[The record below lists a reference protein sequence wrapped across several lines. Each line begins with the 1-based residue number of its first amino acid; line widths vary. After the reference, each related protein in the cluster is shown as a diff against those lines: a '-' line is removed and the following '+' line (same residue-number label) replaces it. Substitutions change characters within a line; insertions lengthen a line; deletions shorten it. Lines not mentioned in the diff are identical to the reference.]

1 MGYNFDK
8 PVSRQGTSSVKYDR
22 REEVFG
28 KEDIIPMW
36 VADMDFSPPPSV
48 VNAIR
53 ERAGH
58 EILGYSVRPREYFDS
73 IIRWHRRRYNWLIN
87 PESILFSPGVVP
99 ALNIATLA
107 FTEPGDSIIVQP
119 PVYFPFF
126 TAVTDHGRRLVN
138 NRLLFNNGYYRFNSD
153 QFREQCRNGAKM
165 LFLSNP
171 HNPVGRVWTRDE
183 LLEIAE
189 ICIEYGVIIISDE
202 IHCDLVLSGNIH
214 TPVASLS
221 KEIAGSVVTCV
232 APSKTFNLAGMAT
245 SSIIIDNSGLRALF
259 ASKLDSLHLTNG
271 NIFGTVASIA
281 AYSEG
286 EEWLKQ
292 LIQYIE
298 VNIDYVTGFC
308 QEKLPLIKP
317 VRPEATYLLWLD
329 CREMG
334 ITGSELNNFF
344 VNRAGLG
351 LNEGSTFG
359 EGGEGFMRMNLA
371 TPLATVKK
379 AMDQLLTAIREIK

>member
-1 MGYNFDK
+1 MRYNFDN

-36 VADMDFSPPPSV
+36 VADMDFRPPPAV
-48 VNAIR
+48 TGAIR
-53 ERAGH
+53 KRARH
-58 EILGYSVRPREYFDS
+58 EILGYSVRRQEYFDS
-73 IIRWHRRRYNWLIN
+73 IIRWHSRRYNWDIN

-107 FTEPGDSIIVQP
+107 FTKPGETIIVQP

-126 TAVTDHGRRLVN
+126 TAVTDHGRRLTT
-138 NRLLFNNGYYRFNSD
+138 NRLIFSEGRYRFNTD
-153 QFREQCRNGAKM
+153 QLREQCRNGAKM

-171 HNPVGRVWTRDE
+171 HNPVGRVWTRNE

-189 ICIEYGVIIISDE
+189 ICVEYGVIIISDE
-202 IHCDLVLSGNIH
+202 IHCDLVLTGHRH
-214 TPVASLS
+214 TPVACLS
-221 KEIAGSVVTCV
+221 EEIAGLTATCV

-245 SSIIIDNSGLRALF
+245 SSIIIDNSGLRLLF
-259 ASKLDSLHLTNG
+259 SSLINSLHITNG
-271 NIFGTVASIA
+271 NIFGTEASIA

-286 EEWLKQ
+286 EEWLDQ

-298 VNIDYVTGFC
+298 GNIEYVTGFC
-308 QEKLPLIKP
+308 RANLPLIKP

-334 ITGSELNNFF
+334 MSGSELANFF
-344 VNRAGLG
+344 INRAGLG

-379 AMDQLLTAIREIK
+379 AMDQLLTAFREI

>member
-1 MGYNFDK
+1 MGYNFDR

-28 KEDIIPMW
+28 KGDIIPMW
-36 VADMDFSPPPSV
+36 VADMDFPPPPSV
-48 VNAIR
+48 IKAIR
-53 ERAGH
+53 DRTAH

-73 IIRWHRRRYNWLIN
+73 IIRWHMRRYNWDIN
-87 PESILFSPGVVP
+87 PDSILFSPGVVP

-107 FTEPGDSIIVQP
+107 FTEPGDSIIVQT

-138 NRLLFNNGYYRFNSD
+138 NRLLFNNGYYRFNTD
-153 QFREQCRNGAKM
+153 QFREECRNGAKM

-183 LLEIAE
+183 LMEIAA
-189 ICIEYGVIIISDE
+189 ICLEYGVIIISDE
-202 IHCDLVLSGNIH
+202 IHCDLVLSGNVH

-221 KEIAGSVVTCV
+221 KDIAASTVTCV
-232 APSKTFNLAGMAT
+232 APSKTFNLAGLAT
-245 SSIIIDNSGLRALF
+245 SSVIIDNSSLRARF
-259 ASKLDSLHLTNG
+259 ASEIDSLHLTNG
-271 NIFGTVASIA
+271 NIFGTAASIA

-286 EEWLKQ
+286 EEWLNQ
-292 LIQYIE
+292 LIHYIE
-298 VNIDYVTGFC
+298 GNIDYVTRFC
-308 QEKLPLIKP
+308 HENLPLIKP
-317 VRPEATYLLWLD
+317 VRPEATYLLWLN

-334 ITGSELNNFF
+334 MTGSELNNFF
-344 VNRAGLG
+344 VDRAGLG

-379 AMDQLLTAIREIK
+379 AMDQLLKAIREI

>member
-1 MGYNFDK
+1 MRYNFDN

-36 VADMDFSPPPSV
+36 VADMDFCPPPSV
-48 VNAIR
+48 TEAIR
-53 ERAGH
+53 NRAGH
-58 EILGYSVRPREYFDS
+58 EILGYSVRRQEYYDS
-73 IIRWHRRRYNWLIN
+73 IIRWHRQRYNWDIN
-87 PESILFSPGVVP
+87 PGSILFSPGVVP

-107 FTEPGDSIIVQP
+107 FTKPGDSIIVQP

-126 TAVTDHGRRLVN
+126 TAVTDHGRRLAT
-138 NRLLFNNGYYRFNSD
+138 NRLMFSDGRYRFNNERL
-153 QFREQCRNGAKM
+153 REECRNGAKM

-183 LLEIAE
+183 LLGIAE

-202 IHCDLVLSGNIH
+202 IHCDLVLTGHRH
-214 TPVASLS
+214 TPVATLS
-221 KEIAGSVVTCV
+221 EEIAGSTITCV

-245 SSIIIDNSGLRALF
+245 SSIIIDNSGLRTRF
-259 ASKLDSLHLTNG
+259 ASLIDSLHITNG
-271 NIFGTVASIA
+271 NIFGTEASIA

-286 EEWLKQ
+286 EEWLEQ
-292 LIQYIE
+292 LIQYLE
-298 VNIDYVTGFC
+298 GNIDYVTGFC
-308 QEKLPLIKP
+308 SENLPVIKP

-334 ITGSELNNFF
+334 MTGSELNNFF

-371 TPLATVKK
+371 TPLSTVKK
-379 AMDQLLTAIREIK
+379 AMNQLLAAFRDT